1 MPASKIIKLDQL
13 QYYHALL
20 QNYLNSNYAE
30 ISDLPVVPS
39 TVSSFT
45 NDANYQNATQ
55 VTTAINAA
63 IAGISGIS
71 FEIVQQ
77 LPQTGDPGTIYLVP
91 AGQSATGDIY
101 SEWIYLNSAW
111 EKLGTT
117 AVDLTGYVS
126 YDSTNEQFSADN
138 SVIAQYADNND
149 IDAIFSTP

>member
-1 MPASKIIKLDQL
+1 MPAAKIIRYDQL
-13 QYYHALL
+13 AYYDAKLKL
-20 QNYLNSNYAE
+20 FLSNTYATQSS
-30 ISDLPVVPS
+30 IPTVPT

-71 FEIVQQ
+71 FEIVQT
-77 LPQTGDPGTIYLVP
+77 LPATGDPGTIYLVP

-101 SEWIYLNSAW
+101 AEWIYINSSW

-117 AVDLTGYVS
+117 AVDLTGVVS
-126 YDSTNEQFSADN
+126 YDSTNEEFSADS
-138 SVIAQYADNND
+138 SVIAQYASNTD
-149 IDAIFSTP
+149 IDNIFA